1 METIKRK
8 INIGM
13 VFYALV
19 FLNIIAWIFLII
31 PVLIKSGLVHVL
43 KQLSSSPFCIFV
55 AFSLFCSI
63 FSLTIFASHIITYIF
78 LGSLSL
84 SDKRNVLK
92 GFLTDNSI
100 LQVVL
105 IILRCSNP
113 NSIEGLLWAIV
124 YSNYACIKGMCL
136 VISLRISE
144 NNLKNLSPFIHMLIF
159 LTISILL
166 LNLQIFTGIGFWN
179 NLLLNFDSLL
189 ILKLL
194 IQSYYTICLQNKI
207 PALVDKILEIFD
219 SALIIS
225 KWLHLEF
232 SNGGMTSLNPLEF
245 VILVKLQGHFSII
258 SKQIKQYFQFK
269 DSIKQFK
276 DMFPDVSKD
285 EINLLGE
292 EKCCICW
299 DLLSAEKCCRL
310 NCGHS
315 LHTECVWKCMTKSID
330 RKCPMCRKIFIP
342 LGGRFNMK

>member
-1 METIKRK
+1 MI
-8 INIGM
+8 
-13 VFYALV
+13 FYALV

-31 PVLIKSGLVHVL
+31 PVLIKSGLTHAL

-55 AFSLFCSI
+55 SFSLFCSI
-63 FSLTIFASHIITYIF
+63 FSLTIFLSQIITYIF
-78 LGSLSL
+78 LGGLTL
-84 SDKRNVLK
+84 SDKRNIFK
-92 GFLTDNSI
+92 SFLIDNSI

-105 IILRCSNP
+105 IILRCPNP

-136 VISLRISE
+136 IISLRINE
-144 NNLKNLSPFIHMLIF
+144 NNLKNLSPFIKMLIF
-159 LTISILL
+159 STISILL
-166 LNLQIFTGIGFWN
+166 LNLKIFAGIGFWN
-179 NLLLNFDSLL
+179 TLLLNFDAII

-207 PALVDKILEIFD
+207 PALTDKILEIFD
-219 SALIIS
+219 SALMIS

-245 VILVKLQGHFSII
+245 IVLVKLQEHCLII

-269 DSIKQFK
+269 DSIKQFN
-276 DMFPDVSKD
+276 DMFPYIPKD
-285 EINLLGE
+285 EINILGE

-299 DLLSAEKCCRL
+299 DLLNAEKCCRL
-310 NCGHS
+310 NCGHV
-315 LHTECVWKCMTKSID
+315 LHAECVWKYMTKSID

-342 LGGRFNMK
+342 LGVRYNMK